1 VVIGSRSVMVGGS
14 EFGFL
19 VAGERTE
26 SVPVLLLHAT
36 GETSESWMNFL
47 SRWGRRGGLA
57 YALDLRGHGRS
68 VWSGPYGL
76 ETFAEDVLGFMDAMN
91 LGVVDVVG
99 HSIGGLVGC
108 LVAARAPE
116 RVRKLVLEDVGIPYP
131 RETVVMEKPTVP
143 LDFDWDMVGRV
154 RAQIDNP
161 DSRWA
166 SWVAQ
171 VQADTLV
178 VAGGPSSSVPQEHV
192 GEMAGTIPGA
202 QLVTIAGGHM
212 VHETRPEHFS
222 VEVIAHLTAE
232 AQ

>member
-1 VVIGSRSVMVGGS
+1 MVGGS

-19 VAGERTE
+19 VAGEGKE
-26 SVPVLLLHAT
+26 SVPVLLLHAI
-36 GETSESWMNFL
+36 GETSESWMHFL

-76 ETFAEDVLGFMDAMN
+76 ETFARDVLGFMDAMD
-91 LGVVDVVG
+91 LSVVDVVG
-99 HSIGGLVGC
+99 HANGGLVGC

-131 RETVVMEKPTVP
+131 REPVVLEKPAVP
-143 LDFDWDMVGRV
+143 LDFDWDLVARV
-154 RAQIDNP
+154 RALVDNP

-166 SWVAQ
+166 SWAATI
-171 VQADTLV
+171 QADTLV
-178 VAGGPSSSVPQEHV
+178 VAGGPSSCVPQEHV

-202 QLVTIAGGHM
+202 QLVTIAGGHT
-212 VHETRPEHFS
+212 VHASRPEHFS
-222 VEVIAHLTAE
+222 DEVIAHLTAE
-232 AQ
+232 AR